1 MTTST
6 LLKKL
11 SKTLSLYSSRRCLF
25 SSSKIYTKIEV
36 FPKHSLADERLTSTI
51 LSDLKPFQTG
61 KIYYVIIQKLYPL
74 IIFFVSLLV
83 ILKLNLT
90 NHPNLKYTT
99 QILLQANSKGSIDL
113 SKDVPKCKSYQDPDP
128 MVIKISMHSIQE
140 L

>member
-51 LSDLKPFQTG
+51 LSDLKPFQT
-61 KIYYVIIQKLYPL
+61 
-74 IIFFVSLLV
+74 V

-99 QILLQANSKGSIDL
+99 QILLQANSNGYIDL

-128 MVIKISMHSIQE
+128 MVIKISTI
-140 L
+140 LYKNYDIFIF